1 MSGAPELEKIATKKK
16 KAVRKIKAQ
25 KKLQWFSEFKK
36 IGKLCGFSG
45 YGQESKEILHN
56 AVEAF
61 VLETMGSIQDMKD
74 KPSATINFRRA
85 LCGTTAH
92 TIKKLDYD
100 AAIASLAEQKPVY
113 EEFKV
118 KFDKMYPKNKK

>member
-16 KAVRKIKAQ
+16 KAVRKVRAQ
-25 KKLQWFSEFKK
+25 KKLPWFSEFKK

-61 VLETMGSIQDMKD
+61 VLETLGSIQEMKD
-74 KPSATINFRRA
+74 KPSAIINFRRA

-92 TIKKLDYD
+92 TIKKLPYD

-118 KFDKMYPKNKK
+118 KFDKFNPKKNK